1 MINKKK
7 QESPSPVTTAV
18 AGAVIGA
25 GVAIVG
31 AVLRNKENREK
42 IKEVITNVKDQTSE
56 YIQSMQEQVEDTQD
70 SVEQKIS
77 EGTDKMEQIKK
88 VVKS

>member
-1 MINKKK
+1 MIKKK
-7 QESPSPVTTAV
+7 ETTSPATTAI

-31 AVLRNKENREK
+31 AVLKNKEAREK

-56 YIQSMQEQVEDTQD
+56 YIQSMQKQVEDTQD
-70 SVEQKIS
+70 SLEQKVS
-77 EGTDKMEQIKK
+77 EGTEKIEQIKK
-88 VVKS
+88 VVLK